1 MAFFVKFQGANP
13 QPPPPMKP
21 SELYYSKMTP
31 ALKEKV
37 SLRLAL
43 SGRKHTNFSGRK
55 HTNFSFYFSQ
65 FLI

>member
-37 SLRLAL
+37 SLHLAL
-43 SGRKHTNFSGRK
+43 SGRK

-65 FLI
+65 F

>member
-43 SGRKHTNFSGRK
+43 
-55 HTNFSFYFSQ
+55 
-65 FLI
+65 

>member
-43 SGRKHTNFSGRK
+43 SGRKHTS
-55 HTNFSFYFSQ
+55 FSFYFSQ
-65 FLI
+65 FLM